1 MIWVNNNL
9 VYNISNTEQ
18 VIANKEIIWT
28 RPFFKWM
35 NPTNTNVEYD
45 DSQWRKVTYNGAQI
59 ITMPTVR
66 YNVPIKLEATIANAG
81 SGVTNLTLDTLKD
94 PSSVYYNETN
104 TNFEIN
110 GTNVTRTIYF
120 HFKNALDGKIL
131 KTMQVIQGNSSNIL
145 PTTYGMNLNG
155 TALNWGGT
163 SCILFTS
170 LPTKKI
176 DVSGF
181 QKWTVPRNNILQVE
195 FLHSMAAYTADG
207 EFTTISTGDT
217 FYIMWGSGDWST
229 GYQTNNQAIELRQN
243 FSIILQA

>member
-9 VYNISNTEQ
+9 VYDISNTEQ
-18 VIANKEIIWT
+18 VIANKKTIWA

-45 DSQWRKVTYNGAQI
+45 DSQWRKVIYNGTQTI
-59 ITMPTVR
+59 LMTTVR
-66 YNVPIKLEATIANAG
+66 YNVPIELETTVANAG

-94 PSSVYYNETN
+94 PSDVYYNETS
-104 TNFEIN
+104 TNFRIN
-110 GTNVTRTIYF
+110 GTNMTRTVYF

-131 KTMQVIQGNSSNIL
+131 KTMQVIQGNSNNVL
-145 PTTYGMNLNG
+145 PVTYNTNLAG
-155 TALNWGGT
+155 TALNWANT

-181 QKWTVPRNNILQVE
+181 QKWTVPRNNILRVE

-217 FYIMWGSGDWST
+217 FYVMWGSGNWST
-229 GYQTNNQAIELRQN
+229 DYQTNNQAITLRQN
-243 FSIILQA
+243 TSIILYA